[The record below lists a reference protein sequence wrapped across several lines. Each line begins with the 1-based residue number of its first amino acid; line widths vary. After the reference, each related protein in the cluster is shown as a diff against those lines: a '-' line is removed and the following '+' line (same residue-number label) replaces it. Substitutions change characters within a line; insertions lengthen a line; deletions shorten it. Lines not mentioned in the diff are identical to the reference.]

1 MLCDVECVFVRD
13 VSFCERE
20 VFERGVCV
28 VFGRG
33 IERETDSSVS

>member
-1 MLCDVECVFVRD
+1 
-13 VSFCERE
+13 
-20 VFERGVCV
+20 VFERGVCVCV